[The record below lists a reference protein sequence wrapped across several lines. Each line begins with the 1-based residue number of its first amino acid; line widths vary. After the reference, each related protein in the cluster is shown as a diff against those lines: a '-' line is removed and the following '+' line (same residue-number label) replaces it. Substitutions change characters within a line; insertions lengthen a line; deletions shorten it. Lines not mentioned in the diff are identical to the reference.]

1 MKTIKLSELFN
12 IDKPTTLIYSK
23 CIPDK
28 NGINYIS
35 SKGENNGVV
44 GKIQKIPNRK
54 IYNAGCITVPLKGTV
69 LEAHLQVEKCYVAHQ
84 IAVLTPKKEMTDNE
98 KLYYCECI
106 KANKFKYSY
115 GRQADKTLPDLLVP
129 NRSEIPAWVYTTQAP
144 DIEPY
149 RDQIDKYLRDE
160 NGKLIIKPDKLY
172 DLIKSGFFDKNEP
185 LINSPTPELN
195 IDSWKEFKI
204 SDLFKLKTGKTLN
217 ITDMEKGKIPYV
229 SASGN
234 NNGVIGY
241 VNTDKDI
248 FKPNA
253 ITVPIVGNSV
263 AIAGYQDKEFV
274 LSNNAIALYSKYKGF
289 NKYHAMFI
297 IPILKLE
304 KFRYGYG
311 RKWGLGRME
320 QSVIKLPATP
330 EGEPD
335 YQFMEDY
342 IKTLPYSKYI

>member
-1 MKTIKLSELFN
+1 MKTVKLSELFD
-12 IDKPTTLIYSK
+12 IERGVRLTKADQEPGD
-23 CIPDK
+23 IPLVTAGED
-28 NGINYIS
+28 NYGINGYIS
-35 SKGENNGVV
+35 NGKSKLF
-44 GKIQKIPNRK
+44 K
-54 IYNAGCITVPLKGTV
+54 NAITVDMFCHAIYRDY
-69 LEAHLQVEKCYVAHQ
+69 EFYCDDN
-84 IAVLTPKKEMTDNE
+84 IIVLTPKNEMKLNE
-98 KLYYCECI
+98 LLYYSLCI
-106 KANKFKYSY
+106 CQNKYKFGY
-115 GRQADKTLPDLLVP
+115 GRQLRLSRLDEIKLPAKIPDWIYEVEEPDL
-129 NRSEIPAWVYTTQAP
+129 SKYK
-144 DIEPY
+144 EPF
-149 RDQIDKYLRDE
+149 
-160 NGKLIIKPDKLY
+160 N
-172 DLIKSGFFDKNEP
+172 
-185 LINSPTPELN
+185 NSPIPELN
-195 IDSWKEFKI
+195 TDNWKEFKI

-217 ITDMEKGKIPYV
+217 ITDMEKGKIPYI

-248 FKPNA
+248 FEPNA

-274 LSNNAIALYSKYKGF
+274 LSNNAIALYSKYRDF

-297 IPILKLE
+297 IPILRLE

-320 QSVIKLPATP
+320 KSVIKLPATP